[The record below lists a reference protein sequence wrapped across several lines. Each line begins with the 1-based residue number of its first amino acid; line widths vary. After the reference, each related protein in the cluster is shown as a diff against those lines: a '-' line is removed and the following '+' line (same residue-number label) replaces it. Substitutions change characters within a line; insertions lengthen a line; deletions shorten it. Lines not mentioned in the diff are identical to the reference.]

1 MKNVLP
7 RLFLATRSRARPPVI
22 LSPRNGRVLPEGL
35 AFEWL
40 GSRFTRY
47 TVRLVGPNGPVIER
61 REVTGPRWEYPADA
75 PTTAL
80 LRPGPS
86 RAGGAAGSR
95 TTPP

>member
-1 MKNVLP
+1 VKNVLP
-7 RLFLATRSRARPPVI
+7 LLFLATRRWARPPVI
-22 LSPRNGRVLPEGL
+22 LRPRNGRVLPEGL

-40 GSRFTRY
+40 SRFTRY
-47 TVRLVGPNGPVIER
+47 TVRLVGPNGLVIER